1 MNIEEAIQIL
11 KDHNKWRRGAD
22 MPMTDPKILGEAID
36 CIVDANVE
44 IVAQSYGKG
53 FAQGQEIGEK
63 ETIDKACKYLDNT
76 LEELGVLTRYVWID
90 AFRKAMEE

>member
-53 FAQGQEIGEK
+53 FAQGQEIGKK
-63 ETIDKACKYLDNT
+63 ETIKRAC
-76 LEELGVLTRYVWID
+76 EWIFKQWWNYGNRRIFIED
-90 AFRKAMEE
+90 FRKAMEE